1 MKPEITNKP
10 TKTINHLTAGLVFLL
25 AAGSFILSYSNL
37 YETGLSL
44 GLSPKLAWIWP
55 LLVDFALIVFSLA
68 VVRAGLHNERTWW
81 PWLLVGVYTVA
92 TVAFN
97 IYHAPANLAA
107 QIVAIVAPVSLFL
120 SFETLMGM
128 LKSGVRR
135 SGLSLS
141 IGELSAKLNELE
153 GLYRERQDNLEAELK
168 RVEGERLAEIEANRL
183 TLANQIGQLKSELGQ
198 LEEEVTEE
206 IGQLESQQARLEEEV
221 TAKAKTLDSYAQDI
235 EAKKQELKGL
245 TGGLTK
251 TYLPANLTLEQKQ
264 DLANQMASDG
274 LTNEQIKDALG
285 VSLAT
290 VKNYK
295 KANRLIDPADVP
307 ITTGGQN
314 GKH

>member
-1 MKPEITNKP
+1 MKPEITSKP

-183 TLANQIGQLKSELGQ
+183 RL
-198 LEEEVTEE
+198 TEE

>member
-1 MKPEITNKP
+1 MKPEITSKP

-135 SGLSLS
+135 SGLVQS
-141 IGELSAKLNELE
+141 IAQITAELAKLE

-183 TLANQIGQLKSELGQ
+183 RL
-198 LEEEVTEE
+198 TEE

>member
-1 MKPEITNKP
+1 MKPEITSKP

-135 SGLSLS
+135 SGLVQS
-141 IGELSAKLNELE
+141 IAQITAELAKLE
-153 GLYRERQDNLEAELK
+153 GLYRDRQDNLEAELK

-198 LEEEVTEE
+198 LEEEV
-206 IGQLESQQARLEEEV
+206 R
-221 TAKAKTLDSYAQDI
+221 AKANTLTSYTQDV

-264 DLANQMASDG
+264 DLANQMAGDG

-295 KANRLIDPADVP
+295 KANRLTDPADVP
-307 ITTGGQN
+307 VTTGGQN

>member
-183 TLANQIGQLKSELGQ
+183 RL
-198 LEEEVTEE
+198 TEE

>member
-55 LLVDFALIVFSLA
+55 LLVDFAL
-68 VVRAGLHNERTWW
+68 
-81 PWLLVGVYTVA
+81 
-92 TVAFN
+92 
-97 IYHAPANLAA
+97 NLAA

-183 TLANQIGQLKSELGQ
+183 RL
-198 LEEEVTEE
+198 TEE

-295 KANRLIDPADVP
+295 KANRLIDPTDVP
-307 ITTGGQN
+307 ITTGGPN
-314 GKH
+314 GKAH

>member
-10 TKTINHLTAGLVFLL
+10 TQTINYSTAFLVFLL

-68 VVRAGLHNERTWW
+68 VVRASLENEGTAW
-81 PWLLVGVYTVA
+81 PWLLVGVYTA
-92 TVAFN
+92 GTIGFH

-107 QIVAIVAPVSLFL
+107 QVVAIVAPVSLFL

-135 SGLSLS
+135 SGLVQS
-141 IGELSAKLNELE
+141 IAQITAELAKLE

-183 TLANQIGQLKSELGQ
+183 RL
-198 LEEEVTEE
+198 TEE

>member
-1 MKPEITNKP
+1 MKLELTNKP
-10 TKTINHLTAGLVFLL
+10 TQTINYSTAFLVFLL

-44 GLSPKLAWIWP
+44 GLSPRLAWIWP

-68 VVRAGLHNERTWW
+68 VVRASLENEGTWW
-81 PWLLVGVYTVA
+81 PWLLVAVYTVG
-92 TVAFN
+92 TIGFN

-153 GLYRERQDNLEAELK
+153 GLYRERQDNLEAEL
-168 RVEGERLAEIEANRL
+168 RRLEGERMAEIEANRL
-183 TLANQIGQLKSELGQ
+183 TLANQIGQLESELGQ
-198 LEEEVTEE
+198 L
-206 IGQLESQQARLEEEV
+206 QEEV
-221 TAKAKTLDSYAQDI
+221 TAKANTLTSYSQDI

-295 KANRLIDPADVP
+295 KANRLVDPADVP
-307 ITTGGQN
+307 VTTGGSN